1 MIAQFA
7 MTTFFNILLTGTL
20 SQMWNIFNT
29 MQLISALPNFAV
41 KTPANLETVHKSFD
55 EIVNFK
61 IVSKELI
68 YDYIIVPILGFD
80 SSDQL
85 YAKAVETLVENTT
98 KTSEGE
104 DSEETSVTSE
114 TN

>member
-1 MIAQFA
+1 M
-7 MTTFFNILLTGTL
+7 
-20 SQMWNIFNT
+20 
-29 MQLISALPNFAV
+29 ISALPNFAV

-61 IVSKELI
+61 IISKELI

-98 KTSEGE
+98 KTSEDE
-104 DSEETSVTSE
+104 DSEGTSE
-114 TN
+114 TNQNEGSE